1 MIYRLRGQDRIVV
14 TDELG
19 DPTVLD
25 PATPYDDADA
35 HDAKLIARWRDL
47 MVAENSVEAATAAPG
62 ERRSTRRK
70 PAA

>member
-25 PATPYDDADA
+25 PATPYDDADE

-47 MVAENSVEAATAAPG
+47 MVAENAVEAATAAPG
-62 ERRSTRRK
+62 EQRSTRRK
-70 PAA
+70 SAA

>member
-25 PATPYDDADA
+25 PGQPYDDQDPD
-35 HDAKLIARWRDL
+35 DAKIVARWRDL
-47 MVAENSVEAATAAPG
+47 MVAENTVEAATAAPG
-62 ERRSTRRK
+62 EQRSTRRK
-70 PAA
+70 SAA